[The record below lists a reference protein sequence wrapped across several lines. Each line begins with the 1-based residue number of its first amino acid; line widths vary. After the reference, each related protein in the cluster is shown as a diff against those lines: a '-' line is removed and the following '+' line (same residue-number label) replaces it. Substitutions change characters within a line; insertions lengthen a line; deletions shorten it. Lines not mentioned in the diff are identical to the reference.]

1 MKGESE
7 NANSNAK
14 QLSTLLVADDG
25 QYVKEHYEQVDDPPI
40 AHRHQPIYKPGDTGT
55 CREQDKTNNPIMFQY
70 VWHTHQKQYK
80 KTGAQQLEGTE
91 KGILL
96 RFNPNL

>member
-55 CREQDKTNNPIMFQY
+55 CREQDKTNKSIMFNMSD
-70 VWHTHQKQYK
+70 TRIKSNNK
-80 KTGAQQLEGTE
+80 KTGAQQLHSC
-91 KGILL
+91 
-96 RFNPNL
+96 FNIF